1 MSLAPVSTRPSG
13 WAGIAA
19 QRLPPAQSP
28 PTLPAEPVQSA
39 SDLNREIEA
48 QKESTLAYQLI
59 KQLLIEQ
66 TSSESQSLSIDTDEI
81 DLNLSQ
87 SRSSSMSLALDETG
101 LSFSWTQTE
110 AFAATITG
118 EGFSISIAGV
128 RVQSFQL
135 ELEREVAQSDPLQ
148 IDLSGDGFET
158 TGLSWSVRFDITG
171 DGVAEDVSVASDD
184 DTVLALDRNDNG
196 RIDSGKE
203 LFGEQNGHAN
213 GYAQLRRYDD
223 NRDGLIDA
231 SDSIFTALKLL
242 RWQTDG
248 SQQLQTLSEA
258 GIASLS
264 LQERQMN
271 QASTAQGDAVSTG
284 SAVKFSDGRERQ
296 MADLW
301 YRYYAAS

>member
-1 MSLAPVSTRPSG
+1 MSLAPISTSQSG
-13 WAGIAA
+13 WASVAA
-19 QRLPPAQSP
+19 RRQPPAQP
-28 PTLPAEPVQSA
+28 APDLPTEPVQSA
-39 SDLNREIEA
+39 TDLNRELEA

-66 TSSESQSLSIDTDEI
+66 HSSESQSISIDTDDI

-87 SRSSSMSLALDETG
+87 TRSSSLSFALDESG

-118 EGFSISIAGV
+118 DGFSISIAGV

-135 ELEREVAQSDPLQ
+135 ELEREVTQSDPLQ

-171 DGVAEDVSVASDD
+171 DGVQEDVSVASDD
-184 DTVLALDRNDNG
+184 DAVLALDRNQNG

-203 LFGEQNGHAN
+203 MFGEQNGHAN

-223 NRDGLIDA
+223 NRDGIIDA

-242 RWQTDG
+242 RWQADG

-271 QASTAQGDAVSTG
+271 QASTAQGDAISTG
-284 SAVKFSDGRERQ
+284 STVKFSDGRERQ

-301 YRYYAAS
+301 YRYWAAS

>member
-1 MSLAPVSTRPSG
+1 MSLAPVSSNPTG
-13 WAGIAA
+13 WSAIAA
-19 QRLPPAQSP
+19 KRLPPAQP
-28 PTLPAEPVQSA
+28 APGLPTEPIQTA
-39 SDLNREIEA
+39 DDLNRELEA

-59 KQLLIEQ
+59 KQLLIEHS
-66 TSSESQSLSIDTDEI
+66 SSESQSISIDTD
-81 DLNLSQ
+81 DLDLSLSQ
-87 SRSSSMSLALDETG
+87 ARSSSMSFALDETG

-118 EGFSISIAGV
+118 DGFSLSIAGV

-158 TGLSWSVRFDITG
+158 TGLSWSVRWDITG
-171 DGVAEDVSVASDD
+171 DGVSEDVSVASDD
-184 DTVLALDRNDNG
+184 DAVLALDRNGNG

-223 NRDGLIDA
+223 NHDGVIDA
-231 SDSIFTALKLL
+231 SDNIFAALKLL

-248 SQQLQTLSEA
+248 SQQLQTLADA

-264 LQERQMN
+264 LKERQMN
-271 QASTAQGDAVSTG
+271 QASTEQGDSVSTG
-284 SAVKFSDGRERQ
+284 SAVKFSDGRERR

-301 YRYYAAS
+301 YRYIATN

>member
-1 MSLAPVSTRPSG
+1 MSLAPINTSQSG
-13 WAGIAA
+13 WSSVATRR
-19 QRLPPAQSP
+19 QPPAQP
-28 PTLPAEPVQSA
+28 APDLPTEPVQSA
-39 SDLNREIEA
+39 TDLNRELEA

-66 TSSESQSLSIDTDEI
+66 HSSESQSLSIDTDDI

-87 SRSSSMSLALDETG
+87 TRSSSMSLALDESG

-148 IDLSGDGFET
+148 IDLAGDGFET

-171 DGVAEDVSVASDD
+171 DGVQEDVSVASDD
-184 DTVLALDRNDNG
+184 DAVLALDRNQNG

-223 NRDGLIDA
+223 NRDGIIDA

-242 RWQTDG
+242 RWQADG
-248 SQQLQTLSEA
+248 SQLLQTLSDA

-271 QASTAQGDAVSTG
+271 QASTEQGDAISTG
-284 SAVKFSDGRERQ
+284 STVKFNDGRERQ

-301 YRYYAAS
+301 YRYLAAS